1 MGTHE
6 YDDDPRKDNVMISIN
21 APIFSRKQAKVS
33 VFDAGFLLGDGIWES
48 FRFHRGVLVFIEDHL
63 DRLLRGAEVISLDP
77 QRSRDEIRNEIE
89 RVIEANKMYDDVHI
103 RLIPVSYTHLR
114 AHET

>member
-6 YDDDPRKDNVMISIN
+6 YDEDPRNDNVLISIN
-21 APIFSRKQAKVS
+21 GDIFPRKQAKVS
-33 VFDAGFLLGDGIWES
+33 VFDAGFLLGDGVWES
-48 FRFHRGVLVFIEDHL
+48 FRLHRGVLVFIDDHL
-63 DRLLRGAEVISLDP
+63 DRLFRGAQVISLDP
-77 QRSRDEIRNEIE
+77 KRSRDEIKNEVE
-89 RVIEANKMYDDVHI
+89 RVIEANKMHDGVHI